1 MPEIRFQ
8 VEWPDGSQEACY
20 SPSLIVKDY
29 FSPNQDYTID
39 DFVTRSREALQIA
52 SDRVQAKY
60 GFPCGLAIG
69 QLQSIERRA
78 QYFNQQISQQNSRE
92 TLMVRVIRFIE

>member
-1 MPEIRFQ
+1 MPEVRFQ
-8 VEWPDGSQEACY
+8 VEWPDGSQESCY

-29 FSPNQDYTID
+29 FSPNQNYTLEE
-39 DFVTRSREALQIA
+39 FVTRSREALQIA

-60 GFPCGLAIG
+60 GFPCGLAMG

-78 QYFNQQISQQNSRE
+78 NHFSQQDSSE
-92 TLMVRVIRFIE
+92 PLMVRIIRFIE